1 MEILKKAIEV
11 MNKPITITKDSSLFE
26 AIKKLVDYKISRVA
40 VLDEGKPVGIITEKD
55 IGIFLYSDKTFQSL
69 EQIPVT
75 ELMRTSLLYDG
86 SQTLKE
92 CAAIMIEK
100 EVGSL
105 LIGTKEKLKGI
116 LTKTDIVNYLGEQYF
131 GKHKVVDLKNPG
143 FVFTL
148 DSAPLSHVL
157 KKMIQNNI
165 SRIVVANNSGKLTG
179 IITFRDFF
187 EISLQLGSDIG
198 VTESAAL
205 SGHVRKGFLSDE
217 GFGGVSLA
225 RDVMTRKILSV
236 SPDNDLA
243 SVCQI
248 MVENNLNGL
257 AVIDAKDKKMGIIS
271 KTDII
276 QFFSLV

>member
-1 MEILKKAIEV
+1 MKKAIEV

-148 DSAPLSHVL
+148 EGAPLSHVL

-187 EISLQLGSDIG
+187 EISLQLGSDI
-198 VTESAAL
+198 
-205 SGHVRKGFLSDE
+205 
-217 GFGGVSLA
+217 
-225 RDVMTRKILSV
+225 
-236 SPDNDLA
+236 
-243 SVCQI
+243 
-248 MVENNLNGL
+248 
-257 AVIDAKDKKMGIIS
+257 
-271 KTDII
+271 
-276 QFFSLV
+276 

>member
-1 MEILKKAIEV
+1 
-11 MNKPITITKDSSLFE
+11 MNKPITTTKDSSLFE

-40 VLDEGKPVGIITEKD
+40 VLDNDKPVGIITEKD
-55 IGIFLYSDKTFQSL
+55 IGVFLYSDKTYQSL

-75 ELMRTSLLYDG
+75 ELMKTPLFYDG

-92 CAAIMIEK
+92 CAVIMMENNI
-100 EVGSL
+100 GSL

-116 LTKTDIVNYLGEQYF
+116 ITKTDIVKYFGEHYF

-148 DSAPLSHVL
+148 DTAPISHVL

-165 SRIVVANNSGKLTG
+165 SRIFVANNSGKLIG

-187 EISLQLGSDIG
+187 EISLQLGSNIG

-236 SPDNDLA
+236 SPENDLA
-243 SVCQI
+243 SACQT
-248 MVENNLNGL
+248 MVDNNLNGI
-257 AVIDAKDKKMGIIS
+257 AVMDTNEKKMGIIS

-276 QFFSLV
+276 QFFSLL